1 MFAFETPSNR
11 SLHSVHQVE
20 GLSGSHPKRQSF
32 TTFTLGN
39 NAAKARE
46 AVDFAVPRSP
56 RIRTPPMRVSTA
68 FKMSAR
74 RMRSCPT
81 IAVNG
86 KIGGID
92 QLQSVIIT
100 RDCLIPK
107 PVTEKLVRLLFSP
120 FAGQGNGVLLN

>member
-11 SLHSVHQVE
+11 SLHSVHQVL
-20 GLSGSHPKRQSF
+20 GLFGSQPKRQSF
-32 TTFTLGN
+32 TTFTLGS
-39 NAAKARE
+39 NAANARA
-46 AVDFAVPRSP
+46 AVDLAVPRSP
-56 RIRTPPMRVSTA
+56 RIKTPPMRVSTA

-100 RDCLIPK
+100 RDSLIPK